1 VLLFIHAIPKRQNKT
16 ILNAQTNKRST
27 QRSQTETVQTKLK
40 WANAQEHQ
48 FANYANNV
56 YLHYLFVH
64 MPASASSDFAAWV
77 SAPSE
82 PKLGPRFLGGSCSG
96 FVLSVCVCRLA
107 NVYTPMARF
116 LSARCL
122 LNLLEFNQCNVVTLV
137 ENYFAMLSPKQGRD
151 RIARKLLSNCGSG
164 ARSLHSA

>member
-1 VLLFIHAIPKRQNKT
+1 
-16 ILNAQTNKRST
+16 
-27 QRSQTETVQTKLK
+27 LK

-64 MPASASSDFAAWV
+64 MPGSASLDFAAWV
-77 SAPSE
+77 SAPAK

-116 LSARCL
+116 LSAWCHW
-122 LNLLEFNQCNVVTLV
+122 NLLQFNQCNVATLV
-137 ENYFAMLSPKQGRD
+137 ENYFATPSPKRSRD
-151 RIARKLLSNCGSG
+151 GIARKLLSNGGSG
-164 ARSLHSA
+164 ARAVCIARDDNIALKQTSVTHWRFC